1 MAKHK
6 LIYLLL
12 DTTQD
17 PSLDSESWT
26 SGTLNKKE
34 ASKARLVLGMV
45 GVSPSLQCMISKYRH
60 SWGFL
65 GIPSPTTNSA
75 TEHGPPAHC
84 PTFTE
89 QSYWPGSI
97 CVGLSWDDTFFLF
110 CPQTSRIKEA
120 PLCSVSQPDWAE
132 PRNHCLL
139 PHPQKMELK
148 VLETLRPINTVKCCA
163 NYPL

>member
-45 GVSPSLQCMISKYRH
+45 GMSPSLQCMSSKYRH

-97 CVGLSWDDTFFLF
+97 CVGLSWDDTFF
-110 CPQTSRIKEA
+110 CSA
-120 PLCSVSQPDWAE
+120 PKPAGLRKPLSVLWVNLTEQNPGIIA
-132 PRNHCLL
+132 CFLI
-139 PHPQKMELK
+139 LK
-148 VLETLRPINTVKCCA
+148 KWNWKSWRH
-163 NYPL
+163 